1 MSDGTLR
8 FFVASRRKTAGG
20 APAPLAGLNEIVDAE
35 RGGWGNALK
44 KRECVRVQRCC
55 EEAMEECGWECPE
68 SRCVVTLTFV
78 ETTRGRDPDNIFG
91 GAKLILDGMTMPRG
105 RKRYGAGAIRDD
117 SQKWIELRFGEIL
130 VDKERP
136 GCWVDVEEIGNGVQ
150 EPSGRRD

>member
-1 MSDGTLR
+1 MSGERLR
-8 FFVASRRKTAGG
+8 FFVASNRRTAGG

-55 EEAMEECGWECPE
+55 EEAMGKCGWKRPDGR
-68 SRCVVTLTFV
+68 SVVTLTFV

-117 SQKWIELRFGEIL
+117 SQRWIELRFGKIL
-130 VDKERP
+130 VDKDRP
-136 GCWVDVEEIGNGVQ
+136 GCWVEVEEIEDGVQ
-150 EPSGRRD
+150 EPTG